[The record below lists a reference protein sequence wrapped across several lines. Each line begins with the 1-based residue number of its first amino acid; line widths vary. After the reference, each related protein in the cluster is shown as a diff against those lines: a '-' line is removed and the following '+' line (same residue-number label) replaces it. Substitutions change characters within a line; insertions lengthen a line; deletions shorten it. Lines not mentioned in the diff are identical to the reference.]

1 MMATAAVTATASAAV
16 EIALFRHTAQFEGLA
31 DVLRDGL
38 LHFLHV
44 LLRIQE
50 AAGDRV
56 LQERL
61 PQVLEIGDLAAI
73 QRKPGLLFL
82 LQQLAF
88 DHQGIVL
95 SASGGIGHEGVDPLA
110 QRLKFRLVE
119 NRLAKFLRL
128 LDDHTLFNLSL
139 HNLV

>member
-1 MMATAAVTATASAAV
+1 MLPIAGSRSSGHSAIGGGFLKGFPAPQSLELIRRWAGDFLMMATAAVTATASAAV

-50 AAGDRV
+50 DAGDRV

-61 PQVLEIGDLAAI
+61 PQVLEIGDLA
-73 QRKPGLLFL
+73 
-82 LQQLAF
+82 
-88 DHQGIVL
+88 
-95 SASGGIGHEGVDPLA
+95 
-110 QRLKFRLVE
+110 
-119 NRLAKFLRL
+119 
-128 LDDHTLFNLSL
+128 
-139 HNLV
+139 